1 LINTYHSDANLYIG
15 GRTLLSEEGTTQ
27 GDLLAMPMYAS
38 GIVSLINAL
47 SDDYV
52 KQVWYADDATACGRL
67 MDVCHW

>member
-1 LINTYHSDANLYIG
+1 MINTYHSDANLYIG

-47 SDDYV
+47 SDDRV
-52 KQVWYADDATACGRL
+52 KQVWYADDATACG
-67 MDVCHW
+67 H